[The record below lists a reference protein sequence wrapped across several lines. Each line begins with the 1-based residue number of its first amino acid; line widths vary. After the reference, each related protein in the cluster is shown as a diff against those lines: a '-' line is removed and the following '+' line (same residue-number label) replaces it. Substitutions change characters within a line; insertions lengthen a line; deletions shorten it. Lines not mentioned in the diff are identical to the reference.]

1 MTDADGSP
9 TADPTALPA
18 AGRESPAVVVVDA
31 KTPGNVGTVARA
43 MKNFGLSTLLLVD
56 PPTIEDGG
64 EAYGFAG
71 HAREDVLPNAT
82 EVTFDAV
89 AERYHT
95 VGFTAITN
103 EDSRNHV
110 RFPYTTPAALADDL
124 RTLSAE
130 PALVFGREGEGLH
143 NDELAACDRV
153 ASIPASEAYPV
164 LNLGQAA
171 TVALYELRELT
182 LSETQLPDV
191 ERHRAE
197 QAAVE
202 RVADYWGR
210 FLTELAYPEHKREK
224 SSRLLGRVLG
234 RAHPTDREATT
245 LMGILRRATDQLAGA
260 DPPGGSDADD
270 AEAEEGGDT
279 AAARASGPERPD

>member
-1 MTDADGSP
+1 MTGADGHP
-9 TADPTALPA
+9 VADPAALPA
-18 AGRESPAVVVVDA
+18 ASRDSPAVVVVDA
-31 KTPGNVGTVARA
+31 KTPGNVGTIARA

-56 PPTIEDGG
+56 PPTIEENG

-82 EVTFDAV
+82 RVTFDAV

-110 RFPYTTPAALADDL
+110 RFPYTTPAALTDDL
-124 RTLSAE
+124 RTLDAE
-130 PALVFGREGEGLH
+130 PALMFGREGEGLH

-153 ASIPASEAYPV
+153 ASIPASESYPV
-164 LNLGQAA
+164 MNLGQAA
-171 TVALYELRELT
+171 TVTLYELRELT
-182 LSETQLPDV
+182 LSGTQLPDV
-191 ERHRAE
+191 ERHRAD
-197 QAAVE
+197 QAEVE
-202 RVADYWGR
+202 RVTDYWER

-260 DPPGGSDADD
+260 DPPGERDDGDGSNDD
-270 AEAEEGGDT
+270 DSRPE
-279 AAARASGPERPD
+279 PERT